1 MQFDRAMAL
10 LFAGHKVQ
18 REAWV
23 LPEKNTHLKLMKK
36 DGFQLV
42 VMEGVE
48 IVFTRPI
55 PFLKSCGV
63 HGVDMAADDWIV
75 VPGDTPS
82 PETNVVGESP

>member
-18 REAWV
+18 RTAWV
-23 LPEKNTHLKLMKK
+23 RPDKNTHLKLVTTR
-36 DGFQLV
+36 GIQLV

-48 IVFTRPI
+48 IVFTRSI
-55 PFLKSCGV
+55 PFTKTCGV
-63 HGVDMAADDWIV
+63 HGADMGADDWEV

-82 PETNVVGESP
+82 TTPSEETP